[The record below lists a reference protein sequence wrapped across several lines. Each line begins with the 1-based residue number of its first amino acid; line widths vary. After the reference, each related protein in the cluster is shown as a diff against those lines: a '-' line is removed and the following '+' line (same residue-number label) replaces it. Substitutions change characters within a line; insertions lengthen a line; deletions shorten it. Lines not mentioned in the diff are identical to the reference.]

1 MSDNGYLEVCTRFAD
16 AIRAAGNYTSVEVPK
31 ALLKT
36 DADGIIA
43 DVLREK
49 HDAQPERVKILHE
62 GAALTFGP
70 RDAEY
75 GPPAINFAC
84 AAEMKQLARKH
95 ARRDISPAEWEA
107 LDMMLTK
114 LGRAL
119 VGKPK
124 RDTYVD
130 GATYFAIA
138 GEIALSSLD

>member
-1 MSDNGYLEVCTRFAD
+1 MNSLEGL
-16 AIRAAGNYTSVEVPK
+16 AGNVSPETFK
-31 ALLKT
+31 ALT
-36 DADGIIA
+36 DVMARA
-43 DVLREK
+43 RERS
-49 HDAQPERVKILHE
+49 AQPERVKILHE

-107 LDMMLTK
+107 IDMMLTK
-114 LGRAL
+114 LGRCL